1 MCIGARDADHRF
13 LTRTARETC
22 GALEKNRNSIVEGR
36 ERKKNVKE
44 EVMMINEGK
53 SLWFFLSFGSP
64 SE

>member
-22 GALEKNRNSIVEGR
+22 GALERKIEIVGGR
-36 ERKKNVKE
+36 EKKKNVKE